1 MICESD
7 SVSIDV
13 HACIQRIGALPD
25 ASQKTVYQFDFNR
38 DITTNLNKCAVATAE
53 FPGEHMYVYRTICV
67 ELASRLI
74 HNQELEFSERLSAIS
89 YCISLAPE
97 IEGLAEYFVKSNL
110 ELLNASLADPNAV
123 STKTEKLLLAFY
135 RLLYHDKTR
144 FNKYISTDLVTNI
157 VTKNTEKSVSPVE
170 KFLAI
175 KVLSYCLNIS
185 EELVLKFQ
193 EDLSN
198 EGASL
203 QGTFDN
209 EENVNF
215 KFLELNEAARFAWFN
230 ELPQIANATQDLT
243 TIYDIP
249 SSFLSPNV
257 VSLFGVLAVKIEI
270 DGCKL
275 EQTLDDSS
283 LVLTSSI
290 LESVRK
296 VATHIAKNEPVLITG
311 ASGSGKTFLINKLHS
326 KMSNS
331 SLIKIHLGEQT
342 DAKLLLGTYTSG
354 STPGTFVWKNGVLTT
369 AVKEGKWVLI
379 EDINKAPTEVVSVL
393 LTLLENRELVI
404 PSRGE
409 VVKCA
414 NGFQMISTITTEENH
429 GHKNYLDMIGM
440 RLWNEVALE
449 QIDELSRILMAKFPS
464 LHSLIPKFIE
474 TFDRVEQIYKNPH
487 FVSLNKGGHP
497 RMISVRDIMKLCARV
512 DQHFKEANMG
522 SENTLIENSL
532 YDSIFLECVDCFTSS
547 ISESRAL
554 EPLVSTI
561 GEVLEISP
569 SKVNILTSSQ
579 YVPEFDV
586 GSDLINI
593 GRASLKRSVFNIKR
607 KSANE
612 TSFATTNHA
621 KRLMEQIGMSVEMS
635 EPVLLVGETGTGKT
649 TVVQQVASLLN
660 KKLIV
665 INVSQQTEMGDLLGG
680 YKPVDCRTI
689 AIPLIE
695 EFEELFVAS
704 FSMKKNEKFYKILH
718 KCISKQKWTNVVK
731 LFNEAFKMA
740 AKVFTTS
747 PSDEKKENGEHK
759 KRKLNDNEKEVMF
772 AKWSDFHEKVK
783 IFDAQSQSI
792 DNSFVFDFVE
802 GSLVKAVKNG
812 DWLLLDELNL
822 ASPDTLES
830 IADLLADPQDRTI
843 LLSEKGEAE
852 SIKAHPDFRIFGCM
866 NPATDV
872 GKRDL
877 PNGIRSRFS
886 EIYVHS
892 PDKDIQDLLAIIDK
906 YIGRYCLS
914 DEWAGNDVAELY
926 LESKRLSEENKIVDG
941 SNQKPHFSIRT
952 LTRTLI
958 YVVDIIK
965 IYGIRRSLYEG
976 FCMSFLTLLD
986 EKSEMFLR
994 PVIEKYTIGR
1004 LKNQKSV
1011 LTQIPPS
1018 PGPEYVQFKHY
1029 WMKRGPD
1036 ELQEQ
1041 PHYIITPF
1049 VEKNMLNLVRATSG
1063 RRFPVL
1069 VQGPTSSGKTS
1080 MIKYLADITG
1090 HKFVRI
1096 NNHEHTDLQEY
1107 LGTYLTDESGKLAF
1121 KEGVLVDALRNGHW
1135 IVLDELNLAPTDVLE
1150 ALNRLLD
1157 DNRELFI
1164 PETQEVVHPH
1174 PDFMLFATQ
1183 NPPGIY
1189 GGRKILSRAFRNRFL
1204 ELHFDDIPQD
1214 ELEIIIRERCKIA
1227 PTYAKKIVECY
1238 RQLLVQRSAN
1248 RLFEQKNSFATLRD
1262 LFRWA
1267 NREAVGY
1274 EELAANGYML
1284 LAERCRNA
1292 EEKAVVKS
1300 VLEKVM
1306 RVTLDMDFVYSQLEN
1321 PDLLDMSSS
1330 VVWTKAARRLAIL
1343 VSTCLK
1349 NNEPILLVGETGC
1362 GKTTIC
1368 QLIARYLCKQLI
1380 SINAHQ
1386 NTETGDILGAQRPVR
1401 NRSQMQD
1408 SLCESL
1414 RSALGHLH
1422 KGLEHMDLDDLLQL
1436 YDATVKSDFPQEVQE
1451 TIKQKRDG
1459 LKVLFE
1465 WCDGPLINAMKTGD
1479 FFLLDEISLADDS
1492 VLERLN
1498 SVLEPER
1505 SLLLAEKGSDD
1516 IYVTAKN
1523 GFQFFA
1529 TMNPGGDYGKKEL
1542 SPALRN
1548 RFTEIWVPSMED
1560 FEDVHYIVVSK
1571 LNDPVKNLSH
1581 AIVDFSKWYGNV
1593 FGGGNAS
1600 SGVISLRDILA
1611 WVEFINFT
1619 FDKIHDAYASLL
1631 HGASMV
1637 FIDALGTNNTA
1648 YLAENQ
1654 SRLALQKSECVDVLS
1669 KLCSRNLNECL
1680 HQNFKVVCEKDVLKC
1695 GLFELKVHTERAQ
1708 VPSFNMEAPTTSANL
1723 MRVMRAMQV
1732 YKPILLEGSPGVG
1745 KTSLISALAEATGN
1759 SLTRINLSEQ
1769 TDLVDLF
1776 GSDAPGEKTGEFV
1789 WRDAP
1794 FLRAMQKGEWVL
1806 LDEMNLASQSVLEG
1820 LNACLDHRGEAYI
1833 PELDKSFKKH
1843 PDFLVFAA
1851 QNPQYQG
1858 GGRKGL
1864 PKSFVNR
1871 FSVVYVD
1878 VLTAEDLLL
1887 IAQHVYPEI
1896 DADVCSKMI
1905 ETMSTLEKEVCVRKS
1920 WGAAGS
1926 PWEFNLRDTLR
1937 WLKLY
1942 NALSICSDIQPQD
1955 FLNIVVKQRFRTN
1968 EDRSKVDSLITDTF
1982 GSYRSRDNIFEVN
1995 KHYTQANGEIIKR
2008 NDLIQHKSGTHLVP
2022 LQCNYEVYE
2031 SVLRCINYNWP
2042 LILVGPTGSGKSD
2055 IIKFMSSVIGTK
2067 VYEFSMNSDVDS
2079 MDILG
2084 GYEQVDLTRKVS
2096 YVVNDLKD
2104 ILQEILVV
2112 NIFVSDTLPEY
2123 VSVAADLF
2131 DLVAKSVIDVNNF
2144 EVFQIKFNRFYEF
2157 VSDNNERVLD
2167 IKNRVD
2173 ALNKLMQS
2181 ERSVRFEWFDGMLV
2195 KAVEE
2200 GHWLILDNANLCSPS
2215 VLDRLNSLLETN
2227 GSLIINECSM
2237 EDGRPRVVK
2246 PHNNFRLFLTV
2257 DPKYGELS
2265 RAMRNRGVEIF
2276 VDQLEKR
2283 VTPFD
2288 TIRLNQQENK
2298 KMLSQYIP
2306 SFCSYGLSFSYAHDM
2321 VALTSTTSSDFVANA
2336 VSFSTAAQC
2345 AEWVY
2350 NVANYPMFKN
2360 KGSIGSLADF
2370 LESLSKF
2377 GLFEALSSLYK
2388 PMEKNSLFWENGQVF
2403 FEEKFQYLNPLI
2415 NNYFLSTLKAEN
2427 KNVDSKESVYF
2438 FKLFSMLLLLTE
2450 NLEKVSKKAVNG
2462 RIDNMSYLE
2471 QSAAALNG
2479 RKMKNPPKIPIFLV
2493 LSKISEYITQF
2504 LKIHVTK
2511 GNLFVSDSAFFE
2523 LYLLLIICFGAYQTS
2538 LSKNEAKL
2546 RIYQQLISE
2555 WIEQSSLVLKNEHSE
2570 SIQDYCVNS
2579 LTMTRGS
2586 SMPLL
2591 WTEFRNTYPSSK
2603 PAWLCLN
2610 KISDIS
2616 HRLDAEAVNQFKESY
2631 GFIQD
2636 LREILCTVHEQVINN
2651 SFAETGAVLEKL
2663 ESGLEELHE
2672 ISDQFL
2678 IKRNHYFKPEFQS
2691 LMRLIFSS
2699 DGKAAKTIKD
2709 ISINAHITTELVM
2722 KKNSNML
2729 NYPEVFDLLWDNS
2742 SGSFVSYVDSIFF
2755 SNLFVSSVIKADEI
2769 KNSQG
2774 FQITQTLEDAK
2785 LLLLSLVNS
2794 SEQLLIN
2801 QTEKY
2806 ATVLESWML
2815 KICSLHTSRNITLH
2829 DLKSETPEALFED
2842 AYFVTIFKTYFTSM
2856 LDCTTLNMGD
2866 LAKNWINFGTACL
2879 CLYVPDCSYDP
2890 AVSDYVMF
2898 DNYKKQK
2905 AFRDELV
2912 QEWSTIRSVI
2922 SGNAKI
2928 LAEDYIV
2935 PVSDEEAPKKPRVY
2949 RPETSVD
2956 PLCDEWNSFMDASV
2970 DPQRVALLLSSVVQN
2985 EENVFEKLDMFEQNT
3000 SQFLF
3005 RLTNQYSVYAD
3016 MNDIFS
3022 GFVYSVKFGFNIA
3035 RSLLQEEFKPI
3046 AVNPAWPLDILN
3058 LSVKSNITEGF
3069 THFSSFFKAQACEN
3083 LNVETLISFFMDVFH
3098 LHGCAKD
3105 LTGVY
3110 NHIIDILYYRWSLRR
3125 VKEEEKAAQDG
3136 GLYRYNYD
3144 VEAQAEEE
3152 FKKMFPDYEEVLTL
3166 EASGFNKTGQTTT
3179 LDDVYYRIAK
3189 VYMNTF
3195 NGVSLSIYDIL
3206 DKGSEVA
3213 AIMSSCANEFKSSHL
3228 TDSSL
3233 LTAVHKINKE
3243 ISSFN
3248 MASDNSSVDFY
3259 QGFSVV
3265 ESKKSMQIVELLL
3278 ETVHKHLQEWPEHA
3292 TLNELF
3298 RICKEFLNYPV
3309 DTPIA
3314 RLLQK
3319 IEQIYTFVS
3328 EWEKY
3333 ASSHVSLSKH
3343 ASNLTNLIVS
3353 WRKLELHT
3361 WSGLFAAEDQ
3371 KAEQSIGKWW
3381 FYLVESIIVAN
3392 RSPDSSSN
3400 DENLTKLLGSLNLF
3414 FSKSTYGEFAARLSL
3429 VQAFLNN
3436 VKLDSSIGTYVEHA
3450 LKNSILFFKQFLPII
3465 EEHVAIGRKN
3475 LEKQIKEVI
3484 LLASWKDVN
3493 VEALKQS
3500 SRKSHNNLYKLVRK
3514 YRDLLGTDVSSLI
3527 DGGLTSESKKSIVL
3541 YDTPLCSSKYN
3552 ANFEHS
3558 KKLVLTVPGW
3568 EERSAPLRNV
3578 DLVNKNLKVYID
3590 QVLSEKFP
3598 NLFDFVCDVKSEADR
3613 LRKETPSVFKK
3624 EQKKSLAA
3632 LKVQKRKLLSDSI
3645 KELRRMGL
3653 KTNFRDDIHKAQG
3666 TVTSIL
3672 ANSKSFGDSEF
3683 EACDSYYFRI
3693 LDLLPRMRNA
3703 VTSPNEEVPI
3713 ADITK
3718 AMAISENLI
3727 FSLIATRKPLLQLSD
3742 SYSEFDELRSILERF
3757 VCDDELVEV
3766 KNTPSNTSLKNLSYI
3781 SDWLPKLIDFAVSV
3795 LSNVDSQKNVGA
3807 DIEALNE
3814 FAYKI
3819 QSFSAHVHKG
3829 ILTDQDSVRIAKMN
3843 KLLDEFFNYLKS
3855 RNGDLGFVF
3864 KTLSSWLEI
3873 TRNTEPSFAEGSS
3886 LDLKDIDQAFRKVYT
3901 TVMLAVQKITDCSGS
3916 SISEE
3921 DDKWLTLSN
3930 QKLLAFVKNLF
3941 AGKVTE
3947 YLSQCVSLLKS
3958 ANFSS
3963 NDTKYVRAIASYT
3976 MPVINHYYTLLVSVL
3991 NLNKHNYYNN
4001 CKSTFVLCSLLHS
4014 LAKEGFCSPEPPS
4027 ETKQDDN
4034 LQDGT
4039 GLGDGEGQTNNTEGV
4054 EEDEDL
4060 LEDASTKNPDQKN
4073 DDEDEGEDEE
4083 KDDAMEM
4090 DNDFAGELENASDQ
4104 EDHDDDDDENEDEQD
4119 MDEAIDDLN
4128 EDDPNAIDDKMWNE
4142 EAPENTKEK
4151 DSDKM
4156 PDQDNNEDI
4165 QAGEDNAED
4174 EDKDESKDDKK
4185 EQSSKEQQDD
4195 SAEQEMEEQDQEDE
4209 DGASDEDGVGEQED
4223 DVKNDENDQ
4232 LESNVPEVD
4241 TMDLPEDMNLDSD
4254 NDKDDKE
4261 NEDGDDAEEDA
4272 GDDFEDNLDVENDK
4286 QDSKEENAESLDE
4299 QEGDNQENAED
4310 EDVEMHSLDE
4320 AEDAENDEHQSDT
4333 EEPNQDDAEN
4343 ADELGSADE
4352 SDKEVDEKEED
4363 AKGGEERAAD
4373 EEEDNVEGL
4382 QGVEQQEDIEMNQ
4395 ETTTQQNEG
4404 SKGTG
4409 ADSVAFEEQEDVGA
4423 SGATQAQQ
4431 QEQEQEQIN
4440 EDSTNSSR
4448 EQAKESLK
4456 QLGDSLKEF
4465 HRRHQE
4471 IKDQGTHDENENNDK
4486 SAERP
4491 DEFEHVDGE
4500 NTETDTQAL
4509 GSANMEDAHGIDEDK
4524 AIDDDEE
4531 ADNLDDIMDT
4541 ANENEQNAVKD
4552 EDVDADFDM
4561 DTDVNNAQ
4569 EDSSTQKSA
4578 DRKLDEKG
4586 AFIGERK
4593 AEDML
4598 NSQLENFT
4606 DLDDLDQLIEKVDLN
4621 EQRDDSKPPRNLDE
4635 SRALWKKSEMET
4647 NELASGL
4654 SEQLRLI
4661 LEPTLATK
4669 LRGDYKTGKRLN
4681 MKRIIP
4687 YIASQFRKDKIWLRR
4702 TKPSKRQYQIMIAVD
4717 NSKSMSESK
4726 SVNLAFQSICL
4737 VSKALTQLESGGLS
4751 IVKFGEH
4758 TKEVHTFDEQFS
4770 NQSGS
4775 KVFQWFDFQDTKTDI
4790 KRLCAESIKIFDK
4803 ALASGNGNADLWQLE
4818 IILSDGVCED
4828 HETIQRLVRRARENK
4843 IMLVFVII
4851 DGINANE
4858 SIMDMSQVKYVPDHL
4873 GNMQLKVEKYLDTFP
4888 FEFYVVVHDITELP
4902 EMLSIILRQYFSELA
4917 SM

>member
-1 MICESD
+1 MTTESD
-7 SVSIDV
+7 NVLIDLN
-13 HACIQRIGALPD
+13 ACIQRIDALPE
-25 ASQKTVYQFDFNR
+25 ASRKTVYQFDYNH
-38 DITTNLNKCAVATAE
+38 DITTNLNRCAAATAK
-53 FPGEHMYVYRTICV
+53 FPAEHMYVYRTISV

-74 HNQELEFSERLSAIS
+74 HNQQLEMYERLSTIA

-97 IEGLAEYFVKSNL
+97 IESLAEYFIKSNL
-110 ELLNASLADPNAV
+110 ELLNALLAHSDAG
-123 STKTEKLLLAFY
+123 SKETEKILLALY

-144 FNKYISTDLVTNI
+144 FNKFISTDLITSI
-157 VTKNTEKSVSPVE
+157 VTKKSQKIAFPVE

-185 EELVLKFQ
+185 EKLVLEFQ
-193 EDLSN
+193 EELSN
-198 EGASL
+198 QEVSL
-203 QGTFDN
+203 LGTFDN

-215 KFLELNEAARFAWFN
+215 KFLELNEAARFTWFN
-230 ELPQIANATQDLT
+230 ELPHIGNTTEDLT
-243 TIYDIP
+243 SIYVIP

-257 VSLFGVLAVKIEI
+257 VSLFGVLAVKIENH
-270 DGCKL
+270 GCKL
-275 EQTLDDSS
+275 EESLNDSS

-290 LESVRK
+290 LQSVRK
-296 VATHIAKNEPVLITG
+296 IATHIARNEPVLITG

-326 KMSNS
+326 KMSDS

-369 AVKEGKWVLI
+369 AVKEGKWVLV

-429 GHKNYLDMIGM
+429 GHKNYSDMIGM

-449 QIDELSRILMAKFPS
+449 QIDELAKILMAKFPS

-474 TFDRVEQIYKNPH
+474 TYNRVEQIYKNPH
-487 FVSLNKGGHP
+487 FVSLNKGAHP

-512 DQHFKEANMG
+512 EQHFKEAKIG

-532 YDSIFLECVDCFTSS
+532 YDSIFMECVDCFTSS
-547 ISESRAL
+547 VSESRAL

-569 SKVNILTSSQ
+569 SKVKILTSSQ

-593 GRASLKRSVFNIKR
+593 GRASLKKNALNIKR
-607 KSANE
+607 KSVNE

-621 KRLMEQIGMSVEMS
+621 RRLMEQIGMSVEMS

-660 KKLIV
+660 KKLTV

-680 YKPVDCRTI
+680 YKPVNCRTI

-695 EFEELFVAS
+695 EFEELFAAS

-731 LFNEAFKMA
+731 LFNEAYKMA

-747 PSDEKKENGEHK
+747 TTEDKKEDGENK
-759 KRKLNDNEKEVMF
+759 KRKLNNNEKEILF
-772 AKWSDFHEKVK
+772 AKWSEFHEKVK

-986 EKSEMFLR
+986 EKSEKVLR

-1011 LTQIPPS
+1011 LTQTPPS

-1036 ELQEQ
+1036 EVQEQ

-1306 RVTLDMDFVYSQLEN
+1306 RVTLDMDLVYSQLEN
-1321 PDLLDMSSS
+1321 PALLDMPSP
-1330 VVWTKAARRLAIL
+1330 VVWTKAARRLATL

-1368 QLIARYLCKQLI
+1368 QLIARYLCKELI

-1414 RSALGHLH
+1414 KSALSHLTQ
-1422 KGLEHMDLDDLLQL
+1422 GLNNLDLDDLVQL
-1436 YDATVKSDFPQEVQE
+1436 YDTTAKSDIPQELQDI
-1451 TIKQKRDG
+1451 IKQKRDN

-1465 WCDGPLINAMKTGD
+1465 WCDGPLINAMKTGN

-1516 IYVTAKN
+1516 IFVTAKE

-1560 FEDVHYIVVSK
+1560 FEDVHYIVFSK
-1571 LNDPVKNLSH
+1571 LSDPVRNLSH
-1581 AIVDFSKWYGNV
+1581 SIVDFSKWYGNI

-1600 SGVISLRDILA
+1600 NGVISLRDILA
-1611 WVEFINFT
+1611 WVEFINLT
-1619 FDKIHDAYASLL
+1619 FNKIGDPYASLL

-1654 SRLALQKSECVDVLS
+1654 TRLALQKKECVDVLS
-1669 KLCSRNLNECL
+1669 RLCSKNLDEYLHRNF
-1680 HQNFKVVCEKDVLKC
+1680 QVVREKDVLKC
-1695 GLFELKVHTERAQ
+1695 GLFDLKVHTERAQ

-1794 FLRAMQKGEWVL
+1794 FLRAMQQGEWVL

-1843 PDFLVFAA
+1843 PNFLVFAA

-1887 IAQHVYPEI
+1887 IAQHVYPETP
-1896 DADVCSKMI
+1896 ADICSKMI
-1905 ETMSTLEKEVCVRKS
+1905 ETMSTLENQVCNKKL

-1937 WLKLY
+1937 WLKLF
-1942 NALSICSDIQPQD
+1942 NAQSICSDIQPQD
-1955 FLNIVVKQRFRTN
+1955 FLNIVVKQRFRTK
-1968 EDRSKVDSLITDTF
+1968 EDRSKVDSLITNTF
-1982 GSYRSRDNIFEVN
+1982 GSYRTKDSIFEMN
-1995 KHYTQANGEIIKR
+1995 KHYIQANGEIIER
-2008 NDLIQHKSGTHLVP
+2008 NSLIQHKTGTHLVP
-2022 LQCNYEVYE
+2022 LQCNYDVYE

-2042 LILVGPTGSGKSD
+2042 LILVGPSGSGKSD

-2067 VYEFSMNSDVDS
+2067 VHEFSMNSDVDS

-2096 YVVNDLKD
+2096 YVINDLKD
-2104 ILQEILVV
+2104 VLQEILVV
-2112 NIFVSDTLPEY
+2112 NIFVSDTFHEY

-2131 DLVAKSVIDVNNF
+2131 DDISNLVIDVSNF
-2144 EVFQIKFNRFYEF
+2144 EMFKTKFDKFCEF
-2157 VSDNNERVLD
+2157 VSDSNEPVRH
-2167 IKNRVD
+2167 IKKRVD
-2173 ALNKLMQS
+2173 ALSKLMQS

-2246 PHNNFRLFLTV
+2246 PNKNFRLFLTV

-2265 RAMRNRGVEIF
+2265 RAMRNRGVEVF

-2288 TIRLNQQENK
+2288 TICMNQQENT

-2306 SFCSYGLSFSYAHDM
+2306 SFCSYGLSLSYAHDM
-2321 VALTSTTSSDFVANA
+2321 VASTSTTNFDFVANA
-2336 VSFSTAAQC
+2336 ISFASAAHY
-2345 AEWVY
+2345 AEWID
-2350 NVANYPMFKN
+2350 NVASYSMFKN
-2360 KGSIGSLADF
+2360 KEAISSLTGF
-2370 LESLSKF
+2370 LENLSKF
-2377 GLFEALSSLYK
+2377 GVFEIFSSLYAPVK
-2388 PMEKNSLFWENGQVF
+2388 QNTLFWKNGYAF
-2403 FEEKFQYLNPLI
+2403 YEEKSQFLNPLI
-2415 NNYFLSTLKAEN
+2415 NNYFLSTLKSKNEN
-2427 KNVDSKESVYF
+2427 IDSKESVYF
-2438 FKLFSMLLLLTE
+2438 FKLFSMLLTLTDI
-2450 NLEKVSKKAVNG
+2450 LEKASKKAVNG

-2471 QSAAALNG
+2471 QSAAALHG
-2479 RKMKNPPKIPIFLV
+2479 RKIKNPPKISIFLV
-2493 LSKISEYITQF
+2493 LSKVSEYITQF
-2504 LKIHVTK
+2504 MKSQITN
-2511 GNLFVSDSAFFE
+2511 GNFFVSDSAFFE
-2523 LYLLLIICFGAYQTS
+2523 LYLLLIVSFGAYETS

-2546 RIYQQLISE
+2546 RVYQQLISE
-2555 WIEQSSLVLKNEHSE
+2555 WIEQSSPVLKNKHSE
-2570 SIQDYCVNS
+2570 SIQNYCVDS

-2586 SMPLL
+2586 SMSLL

-2610 KISDIS
+2610 KISEIS
-2616 HRLDAEAVNQFKESY
+2616 HRMDVEAAHQFKESY

-2636 LREILCTVHEQVINN
+2636 LREVLCSVYEQVINN
-2651 SFAETGAVLEKL
+2651 SFAETGAVLERL

-2678 IKRNHYFKPEFQS
+2678 IKRNHYFEAEFQS
-2691 LMRLIFSS
+2691 LMRLIFSN
-2699 DGKAAKTIKD
+2699 DEKVARVIKD
-2709 ISINAHITTELVM
+2709 ITINAHITTELVM
-2722 KKNSNML
+2722 KKNSNMF

-2742 SGSFVSYVDSIFF
+2742 SGSFVSYVDNIFF
-2755 SNLFVSSVIKADEI
+2755 SDLFVSSVIKADGI

-2774 FQITQTLEDAK
+2774 FQINQTLEDAK
-2785 LLLLSLVNS
+2785 LLLLSLVDS

-2806 ATVLESWML
+2806 ASALDSWVL
-2815 KICSLHTSRNITLH
+2815 KICSLHTSSEITLN
-2829 DLKSETPEALFED
+2829 DLKSDSAEALFED
-2842 AYFVTIFKTYFTSM
+2842 PYFLTVFKTYFASV
-2856 LDCTTLNMGD
+2856 LNCTTVDMGH

-2890 AVSDYVMF
+2890 AVSDYVMY
-2898 DNYKKQK
+2898 DNYQKRK
-2905 AFRDELV
+2905 AFHDELV

-2935 PVSDEEAPKKPRVY
+2935 PVLDEEAPKKPRVY

-2956 PLCDEWNSFMDASV
+2956 PLCEEWNAFMDASV
-2970 DPQRVALLLSSVVQN
+2970 DPQRVAALLSSVTQN

-3000 SQFLF
+3000 SQFLL
-3005 RLTNQYSVYAD
+3005 RLTSQYTVYAD

-3022 GFVYSVKFGFNIA
+3022 GFVYSIKFGFNIA
-3035 RSLLQEEFKPI
+3035 KSLLKEEFKPI
-3046 AVNPAWPLDILN
+3046 SVNPSWPLDILN
-3058 LSVKSNITEGF
+3058 ISVKSNIIEGF

-3083 LNVETLISFFMDVFH
+3083 LNVETLLSFFMDVFH
-3098 LHGCAKD
+3098 LHGCSDD
-3105 LTGVY
+3105 LAEIY
-3110 NHIIDILYYRWSLRR
+3110 NHIVDILYYRWSLRR

-3166 EASGFNKTGQTTT
+3166 ESSGSKTGQTAT
-3179 LDDVYYRIAK
+3179 LEDVYYRIAK
-3189 VYMNTF
+3189 IYMNTF
-3195 NGVSLSIYDIL
+3195 NSVPLSVYDIF

-3213 AIMSSCANEFKSSHL
+3213 AIMSCCANEFKSSQL
-3228 TDSSL
+3228 TSSSL
-3233 LTAVHKINKE
+3233 LTAVYKINKE
-3243 ISSFN
+3243 ISSFD
-3248 MASDNSSVDFY
+3248 MVSDSSSVDFY

-3265 ESKKSMQIVELLL
+3265 ESKKSMQIVESLL
-3278 ETVHKHLQEWPEHA
+3278 ESVYKHLKEWPEHA

-3309 DTPIA
+3309 DTPVA

-3328 EWEKY
+3328 DWEKY

-3361 WSGLFAAEDQ
+3361 WNGLFAAEDQ
-3371 KAEQSIGKWW
+3371 KAEQNIGKWW
-3381 FYLVESIIVAN
+3381 FYLVESIIVTN
-3392 RSPDSSSN
+3392 RSSKNSST
-3400 DENLTKLLGSLNLF
+3400 DENLTKLLSSLNLF

-3436 VKLDSSIGTYVEHA
+3436 VKMDSSIGTDVEHA
-3450 LKNSILFFKQFLPII
+3450 LKNSISFFKQFLPII

-3475 LEKQIKEVI
+3475 LEKEIKEVI

-3514 YRDLLGTDVSSLI
+3514 YRDLLGTDVSILI
-3527 DGGLTSESKKSIVL
+3527 DGGLTSDVKNSSAL
-3541 YDTPLCSSKYN
+3541 YDTPLCSFKYN

-3558 KKLVLTVPGW
+3558 KKLVITVPGW
-3568 EERSAPLRNV
+3568 EERSAPLKNV

-3590 QVLSEKFP
+3590 QVLSAKFP
-3598 NLFDFVCDVKSEADR
+3598 NLFDFVCDVRTEADR

-3624 EQKKSLAA
+3624 EKKKVLAA

-3653 KTNFRDDIHKAQG
+3653 KTNFREDIHKAQG

-3672 ANSKSFGDSEF
+3672 ANSKSFSDSEF
-3683 EACDSYYFRI
+3683 EACDAYYFRI

-3703 VTSPNEEVPI
+3703 VTSPNEEVPP
-3713 ADITK
+3713 ADISK

-3742 SYSEFDELRSILERF
+3742 SYSHFDKLRSTLERF
-3757 VCDDELVEV
+3757 VCDDEIVEV
-3766 KNTPSNTSLKNLSYI
+3766 KNTPSNTSLENLGYI
-3781 SDWLPKLIDFAVSV
+3781 SDWLPKLIEFAVSV
-3795 LSNVDSQKNVGA
+3795 LSNVGSQKNVGA
-3807 DIEALNE
+3807 DIKVLNE

-3819 QSFSAHVHKG
+3819 QSFSAHVNDG
-3829 ILTDQDSVRIAKMN
+3829 ILTDQDSVRIVKMN
-3843 KLLDEFFNYLKS
+3843 KLLDGFSSYLESRSGEF
-3855 RNGDLGFVF
+3855 GFVF
-3864 KTLSSWLEI
+3864 KTMISWLEI
-3873 TRNTEPSFAEGSS
+3873 TRDSNTSFAEG
-3886 LDLKDIDQAFRKVYT
+3886 LPLNLQNIDQAFRKVYT
-3901 TVMLAVQKITDCSGS
+3901 TVMLAVQKITECSGS

-3921 DDKWLTLSN
+3921 DDKWLSLSN
-3930 QKLLAFVKNLF
+3930 QKLMAFVKNLF

-3947 YLSQCVSLLKS
+3947 SLAQCVSLLKS
-3958 ANFSS
+3958 ANFSP

-4027 ETKQDDN
+4027 ETKEDDN

-4073 DDEDEGEDEE
+4073 NDENESDDEE

-4104 EDHDDDDDENEDEQD
+4104 EDHDDDENDDEQD

-4142 EAPENTKEK
+4142 EAPESSKEK

-4156 PDQDNNEDI
+4156 PDQENNEDI
-4165 QAGEDNAED
+4165 QAGEDDAED
-4174 EDKDESKDDKK
+4174 EDKEESKNDQK
-4185 EQSSKEQQDD
+4185 EQSSKDQQDE

-4209 DGASDEDGVGEQED
+4209 DGASDDDAVGEQED

-4261 NEDGDDAEEDA
+4261 NEDDGDEEA
-4272 GDDFEDNLDVENDK
+4272 GDDFEDNLEAENDK
-4286 QDSKEENAESLDE
+4286 QESKEENAESLTE
-4299 QEGDNQENAED
+4299 QEGDDQEDAED
-4310 EDVEMHSLDE
+4310 EDVEMHDLEE
-4320 AEDAENDEHQSDT
+4320 AEDAENDEHQGDT
-4333 EEPNQDDAEN
+4333 EEPNENDVEDGEEN
-4343 ADELGSADE
+4343 ADGLDSADE
-4352 SDKEVDEKEED
+4352 SDKEVDEKEEE
-4363 AKGGEERAAD
+4363 AKGGDEHAAD
-4373 EEEDNVEGL
+4373 EEEENVEGL

-4409 ADSVAFEEQEDVGA
+4409 ADSVAFEEQEDIGA

-4431 QEQEQEQIN
+4431 QEQEQMN

-4471 IKDQGTHDENENNDK
+4471 IKEQGTHDEDEHNEK

-4491 DEFEHVDGE
+4491 DEFEHIDGE

-4509 GSANMEDAHGIDEDK
+4509 GSANMEDAHGVDEDK
-4524 AIDDDEE
+4524 AIDDDNE

-4541 ANENEQNAVKD
+4541 ANESEQNAVKE
-4552 EDVDADFDM
+4552 EDVDADVDM
-4561 DTDVNNAQ
+4561 DADINNAGD
-4569 EDSSTQKSA
+4569 DSSNQKDA
-4578 DRKLDEKG
+4578 NRKLDEKG

-4593 AEDML
+4593 AEDLL
-4598 NSQLENFT
+4598 NSQLENFA

-4621 EQRDDSKPPRNLDE
+4621 EQRDESKPPRTLDE

-4758 TKEVHTFDEQFS
+4758 TKEVHNFDEQFS
-4770 NQSGS
+4770 NQSGA
-4775 KVFQWFDFQDTKTDI
+4775 KAFQWFDFQDTKTDI

-4858 SIMDMSQVKYVPDHL
+4858 SIMDMNQVKYVPDHL